1 MVKRANES
9 INITQEEKTNILK
22 YENISFGKYYLGAG
36 CGEKDVD
43 GRKEY
48 CLRLLNLIQP
58 IAKECR
64 LYNPKFSEECYFGQ
78 GLIVKEL
85 FEKNGKYYTLNLK
98 RDIWTNLENFWIG
111 YDWHVSIP
119 RFHAQGDVYF
129 IIDIKSVNWILFFKE
144 FPSFRALKN
153 LSKVLKSE
161 LGFKQTTEII
171 NDNNELVIIEFFTG
185 TIRANIESL
194 KHLEKIMY
202 LSDE

>member
-1 MVKRANES
+1 MVKGSNES

-36 CGEKDVD
+36 CGERDVD
-43 GRKEY
+43 RRKEY

-58 IAKECR
+58 IARECR

-111 YDWHVSIP
+111 YDWHMSIP

-129 IIDIKSVNWILFFKE
+129 IIDINLMNWSVFFQN
-144 FPSFRALKN
+144 FPSFRVLKN
-153 LSKVLKSE
+153 LNKVVRSE
-161 LGFKQTTEII
+161 FGFKQITEII
-171 NDNNELVIIEFFTG
+171 NDNNDFVVIEFFTS
-185 TIRANIESL
+185 TIRTNIESF
-194 KHLEKIMY
+194 KYLEKIMS
-202 LSDE
+202 LSVE

>member
-1 MVKRANES
+1 
-9 INITQEEKTNILK
+9 
-22 YENISFGKYYLGAG
+22 LGAG

-58 IAKECR
+58 IANECR

-161 LGFKQTTEII
+161 LGFKQTREII